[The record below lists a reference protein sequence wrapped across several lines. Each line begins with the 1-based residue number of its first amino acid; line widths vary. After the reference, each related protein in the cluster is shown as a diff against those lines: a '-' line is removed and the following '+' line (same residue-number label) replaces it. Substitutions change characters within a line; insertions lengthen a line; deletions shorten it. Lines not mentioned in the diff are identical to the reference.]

1 MISRREVC
9 HSYLVVGKGK
19 NMSFFS
25 KRAWRNISTNAF
37 PERTH
42 RVVSFPDPLAG
53 RFFYTSYL
61 LRPALCAQRIDITNH
76 LFLCNTKEVCDFS
89 IHIES
94 SIFDT
99 LPYMNCRKHMFCDR
113 MKTALIIP
121 GTFSC
126 FCSQEDL
133 AKRSVYKFY
142 KRKEIWLI
150 LKCSRKLSLVE
161 GRFSKWF

>member
-19 NMSFFS
+19 NMSYFS

-53 RFFYTSYL
+53 RFYYNSYM

-99 LPYMNCRKHMFCDR
+99 LPYMNWRNVRVADETYVLCKNEDR
-113 MKTALIIP
+113 SNNSRNIFLFLFTRR
-121 GTFSC
+121 F
-126 FCSQEDL
+126 SQEIGL
-133 AKRSVYKFY
+133 QILQKKGNIKFQTQ
-142 KRKEIWLI
+142 
-150 LKCSRKLSLVE
+150 
-161 GRFSKWF
+161 